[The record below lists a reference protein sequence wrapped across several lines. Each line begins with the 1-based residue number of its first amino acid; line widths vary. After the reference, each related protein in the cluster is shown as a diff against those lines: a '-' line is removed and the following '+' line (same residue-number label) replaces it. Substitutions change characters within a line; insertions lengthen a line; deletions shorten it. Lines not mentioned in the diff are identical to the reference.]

1 MTPLVTIVT
10 TDISGIT
17 RGRAVP
23 VSVYEEGLARGVGW
37 VPANLSLTPFDI
49 IADGNPWGSRG
60 DLRLIPDRG
69 ARFHSAA
76 TGSATPLDFVM
87 ADVTELD
94 GAPWSCC
101 VRSQLKAAIAALEA
115 RAGLSLVAA
124 FEQEFLLEA
133 PGLQAAPS
141 FSLQAL
147 RRADPFGPRLIA
159 ALAQTGIT
167 AETILAEYG
176 RDQLE
181 LTCAPTDA
189 LRAADHAVAIRE
201 IARECA
207 RNLGWRAC
215 FAPKPVA
222 DAVGNGVHVHFSLH
236 DAHGP
241 KTYDPNRPGGLSA
254 KAGAFCAGIIRHLPA
269 LVAFTAPSVTSYLR
283 LQPHSWSASY
293 TWLGER
299 DREASLRIC
308 PIVAIGNKDPAR
320 QFNIE
325 YRAADA
331 AASPYLVLTALIRA
345 GLAGLEAGLS
355 DPPIVDDDPSTMDE
369 AARTAKGLHRLPQ
382 SLGAALDALTADATA
397 RGWFAPA
404 FIATYVGMKRK
415 EIALAGDG
423 DPAALCA
430 RYRAIY

>member
-1 MTPLVTIVT
+1 
-10 TDISGIT
+10 
-17 RGRAVP
+17 
-23 VSVYEEGLARGVGW
+23 
-37 VPANLSLTPFDI
+37 
-49 IADGNPWGSRG
+49 
-60 DLRLIPDRG
+60 
-69 ARFHSAA
+69 
-76 TGSATPLDFVM
+76 M

-101 VRSQLKAAIAALEA
+101 VRSQLKAAIADLQVQT
-115 RAGLSLVAA
+115 GLSLVAA

-133 PGLQAAPS
+133 PGLQGAPA

-147 RRADPFGPRLIA
+147 RRTDPFGPRLVA
-159 ALAQTGIT
+159 AFAQAGIT
-167 AETILAEYG
+167 AETVLAEYG
-176 RDQLE
+176 RDQFE
-181 LTCAPTDA
+181 LTCAPAQA
-189 LRAADHAVAIRE
+189 LGAADHAVAIRE
-201 IARECA
+201 ITREVA

-236 DAHGP
+236 DAAGP
-241 KTYDPNRPGGLSA
+241 ATYDKRRPGKLSA

-269 LVAFTAPSVTSYLR
+269 LVAFTAPSLASYLR
-283 LQPHSWSASY
+283 LQPHSWSSSY

-308 PIVAIGNKDPAR
+308 PIVAIGGGDPAA

-331 AASPYLVLTALIRA
+331 AASPYLVLTAIIRA
-345 GLAGLEAGLS
+345 GLAGIAAGLP
-355 DPPIVDDDPSTMDE
+355 DPPIVDDDPSAMDDGPR
-369 AARTAKGLHRLPQ
+369 AARGLHRLPQ
-382 SLGAALDALTADATA
+382 SLAAALDALEGDAA
-397 RGWFAPA
+397 VRGWFAPE

-415 EIALAGDG
+415 EIDLAAGD

>member
-23 VSVYEEGLARGVGW
+23 LSVYEGGLARGVGW

-60 DLRLIPDRG
+60 DLRLMPDRA
-69 ARFHSAA
+69 ARFRSDA

-94 GAPWSCC
+94 GTPWSCC
-101 VRSQLKAAIAALEA
+101 VRSQLKAAIAELEA
-115 RAGLSLVAA
+115 RTGLSLVAA

-147 RRADPFGPRLIA
+147 RRTDPFGPRLVA
-159 ALAQTGIT
+159 AFAQTGIT
-167 AETILAEYG
+167 AETVLAEYG

-181 LTCAPTDA
+181 LTCAPAQA
-189 LRAADHAVAIRE
+189 LAAADHAVAIRE
-201 IARECA
+201 IAREVA

-215 FAPKPVA
+215 FTPKPVA
-222 DAVGNGVHVHFSLH
+222 DAVGNGVHVHFSLR
-236 DAHGP
+236 DGAGP
-241 KTYDPNRPGGLSA
+241 ATYDPRRPGKLSA

-269 LVAFTAPSVTSYLR
+269 LVAFTAPSVPSYLR
-283 LQPHSWSASY
+283 LQPHSWSSSY

-308 PIVAIGNKDPAR
+308 PIVAIGGGDPAA

-331 AASPYLVLTALIRA
+331 AASPYLVLNALIRA
-345 GLAGLEAGLS
+345 GLAGITANLP
-355 DPPIVDDDPSTMDE
+355 DPPIVDDDPSMMAE
-369 AARTAKGLHRLPQ
+369 AARAARGLRRLPQ
-382 SLGAALDALTADATA
+382 SLGAALDALEADAEV
-397 RGWFAPA
+397 RGWFAPE

-415 EIALAGDG
+415 EIELAAGD